1 MTVRVIDNHPK
12 IQNDTSQKASIF
24 LRQVADKI
32 VTISTPNTPMKT
44 GELRR
49 GVLKQVLGLKGK
61 VEWKKDYAAK
71 METVQFKNYTTPGTG
86 VDFAKNAVNEVAG
99 ETGGIA
105 RSSGL
110 II

>member
-1 MTVRVIDNHPK
+1 MTVRITDNHPK

-49 GVLKQVLGLKGK
+49 GVLKQVLGLKGTIK
-61 VEWKKDYAAK
+61 WQKDYAVYQEDK
-71 METVQFKNYTTPGTG
+71 QHKNYTTPGTG
-86 VDFAKNAVNEVAG
+86 PHFALNAVTEAVKD
-99 ETGGIA
+99 TGIIA
-105 RSSGL
+105 NRSGL
-110 II
+110 I